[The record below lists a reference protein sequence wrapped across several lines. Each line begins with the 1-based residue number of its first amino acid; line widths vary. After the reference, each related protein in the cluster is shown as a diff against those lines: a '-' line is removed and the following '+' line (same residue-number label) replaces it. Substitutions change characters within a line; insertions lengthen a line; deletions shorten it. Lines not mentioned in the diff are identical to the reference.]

1 MIIIAGKP
9 SKSSSKEKV
18 TKQSKRTTPSIYQ
31 KQKKKVKGFVDRI
44 SAGIVVVVIE
54 DPEDLEYCREIY
66 IPASKF
72 PKRIPEPGDYISVT
86 INA

>member
-1 MIIIAGKP
+1 MIIIAGTT
-9 SKSSSKEKV
+9 SKSSSKEKA
-18 TKQSKRTTPSIYQ
+18 TKHYKRTTPSIYQ

-44 SAGIVVVVIE
+44 SAGIVVVVIK
-54 DPEDLEYCREIY
+54 DPEDPEYCREIY

>member
-44 SAGIVVVVIE
+44 SAGIIRFSNSFIE
-54 DPEDLEYCREIY
+54 TSAETL
-66 IPASKF
+66 
-72 PKRIPEPGDYISVT
+72 
-86 INA
+86 